1 MTNGEINIENQY
13 NFGVQTPGPGVYNLP
28 LEQKPV
34 MLISHALGE
43 GKSIDPEKVG
53 LVRRERK
60 QQIKIT
66 WLDGE
71 LKKCRTGLFCGNI
84 FVSSGSL
91 FIISSCCRFRPL
103 QLSFTASSVS
113 FDVKTSR
120 LYALLSLSV

>member
-71 LKKCRTGLFCGNI
+71 LKKCRTGLFYGNI